1 VRAGLGV
8 AVNLK
13 YILFPKNN
21 QWRKRTALVLA
32 FMLFDYFSTLV
43 FCRAPFQEANLYARA
58 LMEALGA
65 PIGLTLF
72 VLVISLPIYVI
83 LTLDSH
89 MIRLPLRIAIL
100 AELLVDIVFA
110 WYVAG
115 SHFSGGV
122 SWFWSAPDFLR
133 QAVGAI
139 TYFALAFV
147 FCKLYRQAMSSRSS

>member
-1 VRAGLGV
+1 
-8 AVNLK
+8 
-13 YILFPKNN
+13 
-21 QWRKRTALVLA
+21 
-32 FMLFDYFSTLV
+32 
-43 FCRAPFQEANLYARA
+43 
-58 LMEALGA
+58 MEALGA

-89 MIRLPLRIAIL
+89 IIRLPLRIAIL

-122 SWFWSAPDFLR
+122 SWFWCAPDFLR
-133 QAVGAI
+133 QSVGAVA
-139 TYFALAFV
+139 YLALAFM
-147 FCKLYRQAMSSRSS
+147 FCKLYRPRAL